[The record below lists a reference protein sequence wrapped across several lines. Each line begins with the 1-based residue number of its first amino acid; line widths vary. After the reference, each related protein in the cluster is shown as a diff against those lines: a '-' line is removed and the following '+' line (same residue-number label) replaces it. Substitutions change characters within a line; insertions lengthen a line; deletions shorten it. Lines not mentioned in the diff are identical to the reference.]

1 MFGQGLDFGS
11 ITNVGEPLVTS
22 FTSTSTVVNSS
33 LTSVLGFGYNVND
46 GYLYTLENTTPGND
60 PRPLVKRNALTGAYI
75 STGGNF
81 TSSVTGT
88 NLQNFAIDSDGYFWF
103 MFRNS
108 SASKVRKY
116 DFNGNY
122 QNVEHTIVPYYG
134 DGVAI
139 DTSKTPNVIYGTRNN
154 SNTIYRINT
163 NGVSQGA
170 ISIQNGTNSDQIMY
184 CNPSVMMRVYSQG
197 SYAGNMYKFNIDTNQ
212 SLGSFPAYDI
222 KHYAGGAYNPVDKIA
237 WFVNYGTNNQIR
249 KFTANF

>member
-22 FTSTSTVVNSS
+22 FTSTSTTVNTS
-33 LTSVLGFGYNVND
+33 LQSIYGFGYNVND
-46 GYLYTLENTTPGND
+46 GYLYTLENASGND

-81 TSSVTGT
+81 ASSVTGA
-88 NLQNFAIDSDGYFWF
+88 NLLNFAIDSDGYFWF

-116 DFNGNY
+116 DFNANY

-139 DTSKTPNVIYGTRNN
+139 DTSKTPNVIYGTRSS

-184 CNPSVMMRVYSQG
+184 CNPSVMMRLERG
-197 SYAGNMYKFNIDTNQ
+197 TPGTYKFNLETNQ
-212 SLGSFPAYDI
+212 AIGSFPAYDFRDFP
-222 KHYAGGAYNPVDKIA
+222 GGAYNPVDKIA
-237 WFVNYGTNNQIR
+237 WFVNYGTANQMR